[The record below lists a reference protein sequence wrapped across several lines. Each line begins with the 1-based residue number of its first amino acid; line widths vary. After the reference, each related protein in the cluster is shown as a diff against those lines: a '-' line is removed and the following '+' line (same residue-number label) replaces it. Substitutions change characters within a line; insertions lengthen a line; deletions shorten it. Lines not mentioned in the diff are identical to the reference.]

1 MQNQTYSQMSQTSE
15 SRQNLTYVRPS
26 RVEVEP
32 IVSAAALVALVLAV
46 NAWWTPPAAQQSTPA
61 VQTATLTTAS
71 SN

>member
-1 MQNQTYSQMSQTSE
+1 MQNQSNPQ
-15 SRQNLTYVRPS
+15 SRQDAPYVRPS

-46 NAWWTPPAAQQSTPA
+46 NAWWTPPAAQQAAPA

>member
-1 MQNQTYSQMSQTSE
+1 MQNQTHQQ
-15 SRQNLTYVRPS
+15 SRQDAPYVRPS

-46 NAWWTPPAAQQSTPA
+46 NMWWTPPAAQQATPS
-61 VQTATLTTAS
+61 VQTATLTSAS

>member
-1 MQNQTYSQMSQTSE
+1 MQNQTNSE
-15 SRQNLTYVRPS
+15 VRQDVPYVRPS

-46 NAWWTPPAAQQSTPA
+46 NAWWTPPAAQQATPS

>member
-1 MQNQTYSQMSQTSE
+1 MPVHSQPQ
-15 SRQNLTYVRPS
+15 SRQDVPYVRPS

-32 IVSAAALVALVLAV
+32 IVSAAALISLVLAV
-46 NAWWTPPAAQQSTPA
+46 NAWWTPPAAQQATPS

>member
-1 MQNQTYSQMSQTSE
+1 MPKQSQQP
-15 SRQNLTYVRPS
+15 SRQDTPYVRPS

-46 NAWWTPPAAQQSTPA
+46 NAWWAPPAAHQAAPA

>member
-1 MQNQTYSQMSQTSE
+1 MQNETDSQT
-15 SRQNLTYVRPS
+15 RQNLTYVRPS

-32 IVSAAALVALVLAV
+32 IVSAAALVALVFAV

>member
-1 MQNQTYSQMSQTSE
+1 MQNQSHSQI
-15 SRQNLTYVRPS
+15 RQVAPYVRPS

-46 NAWWTPPAAQQSTPA
+46 NVWWTPPSAQQSTPA